1 LKLRAWA
8 EAPAEF
14 GLHCLR
20 RFIDMEGTLQATVL
34 AAQAFTSLIPFLV
47 VASAFAPG
55 ESDVSDRIVERF
67 SLDGDAARSVEAL
80 FNDKAEVEST
90 VTWISVVI
98 LVLATLSFTRAMQ
111 RTFQR
116 AYGVEPGRWTDMW
129 RGLAWLAGFA
139 LWIAASSLLND
150 WLRDVGG
157 LVLALGVATLL
168 GFVLWLWTPAI
179 LLGNV
184 EWRRLAPGA
193 AVSAFL
199 AALLSLASA
208 IYVPVLMEWSADK
221 YGLIGVAFSMQS
233 WLLAV
238 SFVVVIGAVVGAVV
252 NEHFGDRLGRSPAA
266 GDAVSLAATGASG
279 PRMQGDQHDR

>member
-1 LKLRAWA
+1 LRRREWLRG
-8 EAPAEF
+8 PAEF
-14 GLHCLR
+14 GLRCLR
-20 RFIDMEGTLQATVL
+20 RFLDIEATLQATVL

-67 SLDGDAARSVEAL
+67 SLDGDAARSVHAL

-90 VTWISVVI
+90 VTWISVLI

-111 RTFQR
+111 RIFQR
-116 AYGVEPGRWTDMW
+116 AYGVEPGHWTDMW

-139 LWIAASSLLND
+139 LWIAGSSLLRD
-150 WLRDVGG
+150 LFEDVGG
-157 LVLALGVATLL
+157 FVLAVSVSTLL
-168 GFVLWLWTPAI
+168 GFVLWLWTPTI
-179 LLGNV
+179 LLGNI

-208 IYVPVLMEWSADK
+208 IYLPVVMEWSADK
-221 YGLIGVAFSMQS
+221 YGLIGIAFSMQS

-252 NEHFGDRLGRSPAA
+252 NESFGDRLGRSPAA
-266 GDAVSLAATGASG
+266 GDAASLARATPSESPNARRST
-279 PRMQGDQHDR
+279 

>member
-1 LKLRAWA
+1 LG
-8 EAPAEF
+8 EGPAEF
-14 GLHCLR
+14 GLRCLR
-20 RFIDMEGTLQATVL
+20 RFVDIEGTLQATVL

-55 ESDVSDRIVERF
+55 ESDVSDSIIERF

-90 VTWISVVI
+90 VTWISAVI
-98 LVLATLSFTRAMQ
+98 LILATLSFTRAMQ
-111 RTFQR
+111 RIFQR

-139 LWIAASSLLND
+139 VWVSVSSLLGD
-150 WLRDVGG
+150 LLEDVGG
-157 LVLALGVATLL
+157 FVLAVGVSTLT
-168 GFVLWLWTPAI
+168 GFVLWLWTPTI
-179 LLGNV
+179 LLGAI

-221 YGLIGVAFSMQS
+221 YGLIGIAFSMQS

-238 SFVVVIGAVVGAVV
+238 AFVVVIGAVVGAVV
-252 NEHFGDRLGRSPAA
+252 NEHFGDRLARANSPATGDAASLAPAGRSAPH
-266 GDAVSLAATGASG
+266 S
-279 PRMQGDQHDR
+279 Q